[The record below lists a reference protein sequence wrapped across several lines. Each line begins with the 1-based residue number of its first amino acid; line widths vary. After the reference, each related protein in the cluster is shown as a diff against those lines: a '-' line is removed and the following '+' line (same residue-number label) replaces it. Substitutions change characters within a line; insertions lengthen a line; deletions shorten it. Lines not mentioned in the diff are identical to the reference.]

1 MTALAEDAVAD
12 VAEEPV
18 PETGTDPGMMTIVYK
33 IGILSELPPLMRE
46 EIFRAHLLRNKLV
59 ELELAHQANIAAIWA
74 THPEVAEAQ
83 ENKEKAEAAAEDLA
97 AIISAKRQKARS
109 AKTDPADMR
118 ELKKLREALKAAR
131 QDLRDKKSRAYAL
144 LKDEMEEEGRRLQ
157 AEVKAMYPEYID
169 KGLYWAVWNDV
180 VAHHRTSVQMIKK
193 KRREGQ
199 PADVQFHRFDGT
211 GTIAVQLQ
219 RGAGD
224 PPRLP
229 GVLASGTGKW
239 ANVFQLAPW
248 IPPEEFNQLTHAEQR
263 AAGRGYARIRVGS
276 GEQKALLQIPV
287 RIHRMMPEG
296 ADIVMARITRFRIGR
311 RYRSTLSVTARVPA
325 PPMRVQG
332 PLAAIHLGWRVL
344 EDGAIRTAVIKGT
357 TTLPGAWLMNPDKYS
372 GPVVRGHGTWSE
384 IVIPPSWR
392 EVYKR
397 PGEVRGQRDRNLD
410 SLRAWLREHIEQHPG
425 LEELL
430 CAPAEVGRHRSPQ
443 FYGNLASVLQAAGD
457 AGELDPAAREAHE
470 YLMAWRK
477 QDWHLWD
484 WEANERDQIIRRR
497 DYAWQQVAAWICAE
511 AALVVVDEWAVASLA
526 RAPRMGEEEDGAV
539 QAARANRVLAAP
551 GRLREYVVNAA
562 GMRGVRIASPSVP
575 VSKAHFD
582 CGMKFP
588 GGNDGG
594 IMRYCAGC
602 EKMVDQDYN
611 SLENMLRWARTGDA
625 R

>member
-1 MTALAEDAVAD
+1 
-12 VAEEPV
+12 
-18 PETGTDPGMMTIVYK
+18 MMTIVYK

-59 ELELAHQANIAAIWA
+59 ELELAHQENIAAIWA

-83 ENKEKAEAAAEDLA
+83 EKKKKAEAAVEDLSA
-97 AIISAKRQKARS
+97 VISEKRQKARS
-109 AKTDPADMR
+109 AKAGAADLREMK
-118 ELKKLREALKAAR
+118 ELKAALKAASAE
-131 QDLRDKKSRAYAL
+131 LRDKKSRAYVL
-144 LKDEMEEEGRRLQ
+144 LKPAMEEEGRRLQ

-180 VAHHRTSVQMIKK
+180 VAHHRTSVQMIKR
-193 KRREGQ
+193 KRVAGQ
-199 PADVQFHRFDGT
+199 PADVKYHRFDGT

-224 PPRLP
+224 PPRSP
-229 GVLASGTGKW
+229 EVLASGTGKW
-239 ANVFQLAPW
+239 ANVFQLSPW
-248 IPPEEFNQLTHAEQR
+248 IPPEEFSQLTHSEQR
-263 AAGRGYARIRVGS
+263 AAGRGYARVRVGS

-287 RIHRMMPEG
+287 RIHRMMPAG
-296 ADIVMARITRFRIGR
+296 ADVVMARITRFRIGR
-311 RYRSTLSVTARVPA
+311 QYRSTLSVTVKVPRT
-325 PPMRVQG
+325 PMRVQG

-344 EDGAIRTAVIKGT
+344 EDGAIRAAVIMGT
-357 TTLPGAWLMNPDKYS
+357 TTPPGEWLMNPDNHS

-392 EVYKR
+392 TVYKR
-397 PGEVRGQRDRNLD
+397 PGEIRGQRDRNLD
-410 SLRAWLREHIEQHPG
+410 SLRAWLREHIGQHPG

-430 CAPAEVGRHRSPQ
+430 CAPAEIGKHRSPQ
-443 FYGNLASVLQAAGD
+443 FYGNLASILQAAHEEGR
-457 AGELDPAAREAHE
+457 LDPLAKDAYE
-470 YLMAWRK
+470 YLMAWRR

-511 AALVVVDEWAVASLA
+511 AALVVVDEWDVAVLA
-526 RAPRMGEEEDGAV
+526 RAPKPGEEEDGAAS
-539 QAARANRVLAAP
+539 AARANRVLAAP

-582 CGMKFP
+582 CGKKFA
-588 GGNDGG
+588 GDNDAGV
-594 IMRYCAGC
+594 MRYCAECG
-602 EKMVDQDYN
+602 KMVDQDYN
-611 SLENMLRWARTGDA
+611 SLENMLRWAKTGDA